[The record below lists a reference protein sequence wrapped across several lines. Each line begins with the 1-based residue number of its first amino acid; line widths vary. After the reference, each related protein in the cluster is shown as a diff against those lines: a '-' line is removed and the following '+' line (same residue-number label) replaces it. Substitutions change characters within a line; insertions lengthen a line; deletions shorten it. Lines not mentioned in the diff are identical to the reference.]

1 MTKKGYVRN
10 IIKLTLLA
18 LVFSI
23 LPISR
28 SDEAKADYE
37 LYQCVVGLVNVGT
50 DSMYVD
56 PGQHYGTTWAWEFIP
71 PIPNSGGG
79 QAWFYVGPTS
89 YPSGITTTSNPTST
103 FGSGTNVWEFDV
115 DPNITPGTYTL
126 PVYVDVQSDW
136 SGTLTCNDIYIIV
149 EDTTPD
155 FTLSCTP
162 STQSIVVGGTTSYAL
177 STTGVNGFSSQVNFS
192 ASVSPNV
199 GSGPSIS
206 FTNNNQVPDATT
218 TAVVSTTSSTPA
230 NTYTI
235 TFTGTGGGQSHD
247 CTGQLVVNPVPP
259 PPPGFDLTITPATT
273 DTLKGSSPTYT
284 VSATC
289 VGGFTGPVHSL
300 SATSEY
306 TGITYT
312 FSNSQVACGSSVT
325 LTIGNTS
332 AVPQGQ
338 LSTPQ
343 TRLPKTITVQGQG
356 N

>member
-1 MTKKGYVRN
+1 MRPKGYVQN

-18 LVFSI
+18 LVFSVFPVVGI
-23 LPISR
+23 NN
-28 SDEAKADYE
+28 AQADNGG
-37 LYQCVVGLVNVGT
+37 YQCIVGLGAVGN
-50 DSMYVD
+50 DSMNAD
-56 PGQHYGTTWAWEFIP
+56 PGQHYGVSWAWEFVP
-71 PIPNSGGG
+71 PIPNEGGG

-89 YPSGITTTSNPTST
+89 YPSGITTTYNPTST

-115 DPNITPGTYTL
+115 DPNITPGTYAL
-126 PVYVDVQSDW
+126 PVYVDIQADW
-136 SGTLTCNDIYIIV
+136 SGTLTCNDVYVIV
-149 EDTTPD
+149 ASNDPD
-155 FTLSCTP
+155 FTLSCSP
-162 STQSIVVGGTTSYAL
+162 STQSIVVGGATTYAL
-177 STTGVNGFSSQVNFS
+177 STTGVNGFNSQVNFS
-192 ASVSPNV
+192 ASVVPNV
-199 GSGPSIS
+199 ANGPSINFS
-206 FTNNNQVPDATT
+206 NNNQFPDATT
-218 TAVVSTTSSTPA
+218 TAAVSTTGSTPA

-235 TFTGTGGGQSHD
+235 TFTGTGGGQTHD
-247 CTGQLVVNPVPP
+247 CIGQLVVNPTPP

-273 DTLKGSSPTYT
+273 DTLKGTSPTYT

-289 VGGFTGPVHSL
+289 TGGFSGPIQNL

-306 TGITYT
+306 TNLTYT
-312 FSNSQVACGSSVT
+312 FSNSQIACGSSVT